1 VNAGR
6 KGFGRVVLSAT
17 GAVTALVFWWLSLV
31 PSQLPRSWWMQA
43 VISAVIAA
51 IDGLG
56 LFAGWLARMA
66 GHRLG
71 YRPPA
76 PAARRRSRA
85 VFIVV
90 ASVGSIAG
98 VVLWHLW

>member
-1 VNAGR
+1 VTRSPAEGVGVEPGSGVAEEPNRRLAPLG
-6 KGFGRVVLSAT
+6 LA

-31 PSQLPRSWWMQA
+31 RSQLPRSWWMQA

-56 LFAGWLARMA
+56 IFAGWLARMA

-76 PAARRRSRA
+76 CREGR
-85 VFIVV
+85 VH
-90 ASVGSIAG
+90 ASG
-98 VVLWHLW
+98 